1 MKLINLKKI
10 LLIPLLLFSFSFVAE
25 AKDDFLINWK
35 ASVYVPFFYTGKA
48 LPTLGSKIEVSFEL
62 LHDDQIVSL
71 KGREVRWFIGNKQV
85 AKGPNLKKTIYNI
98 PGEQTGNLA
107 IRLEVSGPYGE
118 VNKVFTIP
126 VTSPKVVI
134 EDKNQGILNKGN
146 NNYLAWPYF
155 FNVKKMD
162 ELGFTWQIDE
172 DRTTGKPDQRN
183 TLDLNVAK
191 DVNDYNSELSA
202 TIQKLNNLLEIGRKS
217 INLKTNK

>member
-1 MKLINLKKI
+1 M
-10 LLIPLLLFSFSFVAE
+10 
-25 AKDDFLINWK
+25 
-35 ASVYVPFFYTGKA
+35 
-48 LPTLGSKIEVSFEL
+48 
-62 LHDDQIVSL
+62 
-71 KGREVRWFIGNKQV
+71 RWFIGNRQV

-98 PGEQTGNLA
+98 PGDQTGNLA

-118 VNKVFTIP
+118 ANKVFTIP

-172 DRTTGKPDQRN
+172 DKTTGKPDQRN
-183 TLDLNVAK
+183 ALDLNVAK
-191 DVNDYNSELSA
+191 DVIDYNSELSA